1 MRLYKKF
8 FGSKDFG
15 VSQGEDELTEDEQL
29 KTRTKAIES
38 KWQNLEYDEYEECLY
53 GTSDGGEDAKIY
65 ALFPYGL
72 SYVRTYYMLNGW
84 SKTISQE
91 FKAGEHNA
99 TDMVSRVLLKNILNR
114 SDDVSEHIYY
124 YELNRLTLYYMR
136 NGKSKSDAFLLAENE
151 LNNTLKVAS
160 LYSPIVAVAPGYVN
174 KVDYDARSG
183 FYVEIV
189 HNYNET
195 TGSGDKTSFYA
206 HLKRWPLVSE
216 GEYIGA
222 GTILGY
228 EGSTGRSTGN
238 HLHFE
243 LEKSDPKDYL
253 MPIFS
258 PFYNA
263 EKAEKILEE
272 DETFA
277 LGTDYYTLE
286 RTVLPEDALFA
297 ENNVINGM
305 VLEDGTTVNYTPPS
319 NPGSPYKS
327 GDTYI
332 GSAEPAVWGNNTP
345 NKATAEKL
353 EDIIDL
359 TYLYRTVSY
368 QSGEN
373 DSGTGGI
380 LNESTKLL
388 SNPDFFD
395 SESDFVKER
404 LNWLKWFAIQ
414 MAEYKSPR
422 VVPDYNGPVDETTE
436 VDTEEAIKD
445 LEAMQDSL
453 RSAGYYQKAGYAWEE
468 VPYGSYSEKLKEIVK
483 VMQKD
488 LKDKGY
494 DIVVDGRLT
503 TKTISNYNTMMQYAG
518 KENQDAM
525 VKKTS
530 YNSEVDLSMEPA
542 LELAIVKKESE
553 YLALKE
559 QVGSSSVKLEYN
571 FYTKNFNKDQGL
583 MQIDPE
589 LAIERYWEDRIKSG
603 DAVLYIRQPVRN
615 TNIGV
620 EIIKEYAME
629 LYEKYKVDID
639 KAKNDI
645 IYHKKT
651 SGYWYTE
658 VYVPGQEYNTRWCDP
673 ENMDRLMLYAIAL
686 EAYDKGGVD
695 QIDKA
700 TVQTILEDGPN
711 DYAEKI
717 LETYKELILSQ
728 K

>member
-1 MRLYKKF
+1 MKRCKKS
-8 FGSKDFG
+8 FGLKDFG
-15 VSQGEDELTEDEQL
+15 VSQGEDELTEEEQL
-29 KTRTKAIES
+29 KTRTKALES

-53 GTSDGGEDAKIY
+53 GTGDGDEDAKVY
-65 ALFPYGL
+65 ALFPYGSPL
-72 SYVRTYYMLNGW
+72 VRAYYMLNGW
-84 SKTISQE
+84 QKTVSQE
-91 FKAGEHNA
+91 FGNGHAA
-99 TDMVSRVLLKNILNR
+99 TDMVSRVLLKSILNR
-114 SDDVSEHIYY
+114 AGDASEHIYY

-136 NGKSKSDAFLLAENE
+136 NGKSKEDAFLLAENE
-151 LNNTLKVAS
+151 LNNTLKITS
-160 LYSPIVAVAPGYVN
+160 LYSPVVAVAPGYVY

-183 FYVEIV
+183 FYVSIIHDYDED
-189 HNYNET
+189 T
-195 TGSGDKTSFYA
+195 DRGDKTSFYA

-243 LEKSDPKDYL
+243 LEKSNPKDYL
-253 MPIFS
+253 IPIFS

-305 VLEDGTTVNYTPPS
+305 VLEDGTTVDYTPPT

-332 GSAEPAVWGNNTP
+332 GSAEPAVWGNNIPT
-345 NKATAEKL
+345 KATAEKL
-353 EDIIDL
+353 EEIIDL
-359 TYLYRTVSY
+359 SYLYRTVPY

-373 DSGTGGI
+373 DSGAGGM
-380 LNESTKLL
+380 LNEPTKLL

-395 SESDFVKER
+395 SESSFVKER
-404 LNWLKWFAIQ
+404 LKWLKWFAIQ

-422 VVPDYNGPVDETTE
+422 VVPYYNGPADDTTE
-436 VDTEEAIKD
+436 IKDEEAIKD
-445 LEAMQDSL
+445 LKAMQDSL
-453 RSAGYYQKAGYAWEE
+453 RSAGYYQKAGYKWEE
-468 VPYGSYSEKLKEIVK
+468 VPYGSYSEQLKEIVK

-494 DIVVDGRLT
+494 EVNVDGKLT
-503 TKTISNYNTMMQYAG
+503 IETVSNYNTMMQYTD

-525 VKKTS
+525 AKKTS

-542 LELAIVKKESE
+542 LELAIVEKESK

-559 QVGSSSVKLEYN
+559 KAGSSSVELEYK
-571 FYTKNFNKDQGL
+571 FYIKNFNKDQGL
-583 MQIDPE
+583 MQIDPK

-603 DAVLYIRQPVRN
+603 DAVLFIRQPMRN

-639 KAKNDI
+639 KAKNEI
-645 IYHKKT
+645 IYHEKT

-658 VYVPGQEYNTRWCDP
+658 VYVPGQKYVSRWCDP
-673 ENMDRLMLYAIAL
+673 ENMDRLMIYAIAL

-695 QIDKA
+695 KIDKS
-700 TVQTILEDGPN
+700 TVQTILRDGPT
-711 DYAEKI
+711 DYPKEI
-717 LETYKELILSQ
+717 FETYKRLILSQ